1 MKNKLFPF
9 IFGREGGAPIEK
21 LNDFKVVEYFDEPYI
36 KLQEDIDAVR
46 NELVVL
52 LFSII
57 GKEKESII
65 KNQLINFKRD
75 FFNNRNI
82 EKYANLLEKH
92 TSLQER
98 LAEYYVVQEK
108 FNFAQEKLY
117 IDFNTVLLKSIQN
130 LQLLTDSFFLKNGL
144 LFSSKVLFDEVQKIS
159 FLNRTSINKK
169 DKRLVISLLK
179 YLTRSLTKTTPYS
192 SFNTIFCLQ
201 SNNDNFVSVKNEFK
215 KSNLQITNL
224 FYYYLKQILLSDL
237 IFKNKLIVR
246 TNSTIWQESNSINEF
261 YFFENNNNNEAFKK
275 LNVSPVISFIKKQL
289 ELGGIKYS
297 SLVKSL
303 EVATSE
309 NKTTVEGFIDAL
321 IREGFLKIIY
331 PTSNN
336 DKNWITNLIDFINQ
350 NKLEDTFIDVVNV
363 LNYVL
368 ETIETLENT
377 FDADIRHQI
386 VLESYRQITY
396 FLTSRNY
403 VTEFLNKVQL
413 QDVFYEDTFVSND
426 EVISLGVIESLSS
439 EIKKAFHSLNNIPLK
454 KAQRKWLGSYLT
466 NNTKISILEFYEKI
480 YLKNNESFI
489 LNNNKLYES
498 EIVFSKIKEHIEEFN
513 QALPDTIDI
522 SNYFKKADNECE
534 KIPFGCYIQT
544 NNKNFDTV
552 VINNFSNGFGSNIS
566 RFLNFLPEEYSFN
579 VMSHNEKIFP
589 NTLIIEVK
597 DASIHNVNTF
607 PQLAKGLIHLCDDN
621 ILKKTYKSISLS
633 DIYINQDKNG
643 DIYLTNQDDVVLQVI
658 NFSLEGIN
666 RRSKFVQFIDLF
678 NNVDNYGYISLLDKI
693 NNYFKE
699 SLSLN
704 MDIVYVPRLKFGE
717 KLIIQRKKWLVKK
730 DFLVDFLD
738 EKNKSLDE
746 MFIKINILMKTN
758 SIPDEVFFKIAN
770 RNFNNSQD
778 DNYKPQYIN
787 FKSPIFMLL
796 LLNLINKA
804 DDVIEITEMFPTSC
818 DVIQNGGIVKEYII
832 NCN

>member
-9 IFGREGGAPIEK
+9 VFGRKGGAPMQI
-21 LNDFKVVEYFDEPYI
+21 LNDFEIGSFFDEAYVQLQQDI
-36 KLQEDIDAVR
+36 KTVKND
-46 NELVVL
+46 LVAI
-52 LFSII
+52 LFSKI
-57 GKEKESII
+57 GNEEDDSI
-65 KNQLINFKRD
+65 KNQFIHFKRD
-75 FFNNRNI
+75 LFNNRNI
-82 EKYANLLEKH
+82 EKYSNIIQNH
-92 TSLQER
+92 ISLQEK
-98 LAEYYVVQEK
+98 LVEYYGKKKELNIVQEK
-108 FNFAQEKLY
+108 FN
-117 IDFNTVLLKSIQN
+117 IDFNTALYKSINN
-130 LQLLTDSFFLKNGL
+130 LKLLTDNFFLKNGL
-144 LFSSKVLFDEVQKIS
+144 LFSSKILFDEIQKNALSI
-159 FLNRTSINKK
+159 TSINKK
-169 DKRLVISLLK
+169 DKRLIISLLK

-201 SNNDNFVSVKNEFK
+201 SNNDNFVTVKNEFK

-224 FYYYLKQILLSDL
+224 FYYYLKEILLKDL
-237 IFKNKLIVR
+237 KFKNELIVR
-246 TNSTIWQESNSINEF
+246 SNSTIWQEDNLKNKF
-261 YFFENNNNNEAFKK
+261 YFFENKNNNEAFKK
-275 LNVSPVISFIKKQL
+275 LNVSPILSFIKEQL
-289 ELGGIKYS
+289 ELREIKYT
-297 SLVKSL
+297 SLVTSL
-303 EVATSE
+303 ELATSE
-309 NKTTVEGFIDAL
+309 NKTIVQGFIDEL
-321 IREGFLKIIY
+321 IKEGFLKIIY
-331 PTSNN
+331 PTLNT

-350 NKLEDTFIDVVNV
+350 NNLNSTFIDVVNV

-368 ETIETLENT
+368 ENIETLENT
-377 FDADIRHQI
+377 FNADTRHQI
-386 VLESYRQITY
+386 ILESYKQITA

-403 VTEFLNKVQL
+403 ETEFLKKVQL

-426 EVISLGVIESLSS
+426 EVISIGIIESLSS

-454 KAQRKWLGSYLT
+454 KAKRMWLGSHLT

-489 LNNNKLYES
+489 VNNTQLHES
-498 EIVFSKIKEHIEEFN
+498 KIVFSKIKERIEEFN
-513 QALPDTIDI
+513 QALPDSIDI
-522 SNYFKKADNECE
+522 SKYCKKIDNEYE

-579 VMSHNEKIFP
+579 VIAYNEKLFP
-589 NTLIIEVK
+589 KTLIIEVK

-607 PQLAKGLIHLCDDN
+607 PQLAKGFIHLCDDN
-621 ILKKTYKSISLS
+621 IFKKTYKSISLS
-633 DIYINQDKNG
+633 DIYINQDKDG

-678 NNVDNYGYISLLDKI
+678 NNVDNFGYTYLLDKI

-699 SLSLN
+699 NLLLN
-704 MDIVYVPRLKFGE
+704 FDIVYVPRLKFGE
-717 KLIIQRKKWLVKK
+717 KLIIQRKKWFVKK
-730 DFLVDFLD
+730 DFLTNLLD

-758 SIPDEVFFKIAN
+758 FIPDEVFFKIAN
-770 RNFNNSQD
+770 RNSNNSQD
-778 DNYKPQYIN
+778 DNYKPQYVN
-787 FKSPIFMLL
+787 FKSPVFMLL

-804 DDVIEITEMFPTSC
+804 DDIIEITEMFPTYN
-818 DVIQNGGIVKEYII
+818 DVIINGGIVKEYIV

>member
-82 EKYANLLEKH
+82 EKYATLLEKH

-117 IDFNTVLLKSIQN
+117 IDFNTVLFKSIQN

-144 LFSSKVLFDEVQKIS
+144 LFSSKILFDEVQKKS
-159 FLNRTSINKK
+159 LLNRTSINKK

-179 YLTRSLTKTTPYS
+179 YLTRSLTKTSPYS

-201 SNNDNFVSVKNEFK
+201 SNNDNFASVKKGFK

-237 IFKNKLIVR
+237 KFKNKLSVR
-246 TNSTIWQESNSINEF
+246 SNSTIWQENNSINEF
-261 YFFENNNNNEAFKK
+261 YFFENNDNNEAFKK
-275 LNVSPVISFIKKQL
+275 LNVSPILSFIKKQL
-289 ELGGIKYS
+289 ELDEIKYS
-297 SLVKSL
+297 ALVTSL

-321 IREGFLKIIY
+321 IKEGFLKIIY

-336 DKNWITNLIDFINQ
+336 DKNWISNLIDFINQ
-350 NKLEDTFIDVVNV
+350 NKLNDAFIDVVNV

-368 ETIETLENT
+368 ETIENLEIT
-377 FDADIRHQI
+377 FDANTRHQI
-386 VLESYRQITY
+386 ILESYKQITS
-396 FLTSRNY
+396 FFASRNY
-403 VTEFLNKVQL
+403 VTEFLKNLQL
-413 QDVFYEDTFVSND
+413 QDIFYEDTFVSND
-426 EVISLGVIESLSS
+426 EVISLGITESLSS

-454 KAQRKWLGSYLT
+454 KAQRKWLGSHLT
-466 NNTKISILEFYEKI
+466 NITKMSILEFYEKI

-489 LNNNKLYES
+489 LNNNKLNES

-513 QALPDTIDI
+513 QALPDAIDI
-522 SNYFKKADNECE
+522 SNYFKKAYNECE

-579 VMSHNEKIFP
+579 VMEYNEKLFP
-589 NTLIIEVK
+589 KTLIIEVK

-678 NNVDNYGYISLLDKI
+678 NNVDNFGYTYLLDKI

-699 SLSLN
+699 NLLLN
-704 MDIVYVPRLKFGE
+704 FDIVYVPRLNFGE
-717 KLIIQRKKWLVKK
+717 KLIIQRKKWFVKK
-730 DFLVDFLD
+730 DFLIDLLD

-758 SIPDEVFFKIAN
+758 FIPDEVFFKIAN
-770 RNFNNSQD
+770 RNSNKSQD

-804 DDVIEITEMFPTSC
+804 DDIIEITEMFPTSC